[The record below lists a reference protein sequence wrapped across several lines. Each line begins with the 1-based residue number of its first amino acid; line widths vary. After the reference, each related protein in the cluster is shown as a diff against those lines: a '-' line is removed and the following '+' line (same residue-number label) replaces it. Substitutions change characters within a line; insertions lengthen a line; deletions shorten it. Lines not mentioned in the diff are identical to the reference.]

1 REQRL
6 GRGLPGAAA
15 VRRSREAALQHED
28 NVRIL
33 WVDADLAEVHRSPV
47 LVAHELPRVALVVG
61 PPESWPHRVG
71 RTSGLAA
78 SASAAAAPAAA
89 FLSAAGGSGLYQ
101 RVHAVRGRAE
111 EIEPATSPFAVRGQ
125 SAPFELLPRFAGADR
140 LPHRAAGSA
149 AVEAPGSSAA
159 LIRGGQ
165 QDIAVGRIHR
175 DVDEACVVVDE
186 LRLRPRLPAVDRL
199 EQAAL

>member
-1 REQRL
+1 MAVGEWTAVAALERHDRRTLRALNAREQRL

-89 FLSAAGGSGLYQ
+89 FLSAAGGSRPHQPRHPALGP
-101 RVHAVRGRAE
+101 ARAH
-111 EIEPATSPFAVRGQ
+111 R
-125 SAPFELLPRFAGADR
+125 
-140 LPHRAAGSA
+140 PH
-149 AVEAPGSSAA
+149 P
-159 LIRGGQ
+159 
-165 QDIAVGRIHR
+165 
-175 DVDEACVVVDE
+175 
-186 LRLRPRLPAVDRL
+186 PPP
-199 EQAAL
+199 